1 MSSWWAQG
9 ALGRSHP
16 LVRLTLLM
24 LTPMDYHP
32 SSATRYH
39 LRRQM
44 QMLPASVLRPR
55 PLQRHVQPRRWLR
68 HPLGVMHQMR
78 LMTPSCMRDPPT
90 G

>member
-1 MSSWWAQG
+1 
-9 ALGRSHP
+9 
-16 LVRLTLLM
+16 M

-55 PLQRHVQPRRWLR
+55 PLQRHVQPRRWLL
-68 HPLGVMHQMR
+68 HLLGWMHHMSC
-78 LMTPSCMRDPPT
+78 MTPTCLRDSPPVQT
-90 G
+90 VWQKQPSMLA